1 MIVYLVQIPGP
12 AYIAGSGIGTV
23 AYWIDKDDCQERA
36 NKHKGGIVVPA
47 RRLGNGSFVLP

>member
-1 MIVYLVQIPGP
+1 VIVYLIQIPGP

-36 NKHKGGIVVPA
+36 NKHKGAIVIPA
-47 RRLGNGSFVLP
+47 RRLGNGDFVLP